1 MTDTLEWTVHLA
13 RRNPRKTAALVMV
26 ALGAL
31 AAWWGFRSIVA
42 GILSLVLLLGSVSD
56 YLFPVRYRLSEEGIA
71 AAGPLFRRRMKWGEV
86 RRVVRDELG
95 VKLSPLPRPS
105 RLEAYRGI
113 YLWFA
118 GNGDEVMEEV
128 ERRRVEESRSRGVEE
143 ASRRRG
149 SSTSL
154 RSASGQTRGER
165 GRGGSDGVAE

>member
-1 MTDTLEWTVHLA
+1 MTDAIEWTVHLA
-13 RRNPRKTAALVMV
+13 RRNPRKTATALAMV
-26 ALGAL
+26 TLGAV

-56 YLFPVRYRLSEEGIA
+56 YLFPVRYRLSEAGIE
-71 AAGPLFRRRMKWGEV
+71 AAGLLFRRRMKWGEV

-128 ERRRVEESRSRGVEE
+128 ARRTGLPQRRR
-143 ASRRRG
+143 
-149 SSTSL
+149 
-154 RSASGQTRGER
+154 
-165 GRGGSDGVAE
+165 DGVTE